1 VGIIVDTVSSVTQ
14 ISASQVDCM
23 TESLVGNEAK
33 YIKGII
39 TSGQDAKDGEHK
51 ILIIWLDIHKM
62 FNDIQK
68 N

>member
-1 VGIIVDTVSSVTQ
+1 
-14 ISASQVDCM
+14 M
-23 TESLVGNEAK
+23 TESLAGNEAK

-39 TSGQDAKDGEHK
+39 TSGTEAKEGEHK
-51 ILIIWLDIHKM
+51 TLIIWLDIHKM